1 MKTEIIAETWHA
13 LGNRQ
18 TEFVEA
24 FYARFF
30 ERFPA
35 YLRFFPKTL
44 KPSHLD
50 KIVAAVLKL
59 ITFPTMRRSRLDQHI
74 CSRKAAS
81 PG

>member
-30 ERFPA
+30 ERFPG
-35 YLRFFPKTL
+35 
-44 KPSHLD
+44 
-50 KIVAAVLKL
+50 
-59 ITFPTMRRSRLDQHI
+59 ITWEV
-74 CSRKAAS
+74 
-81 PG
+81 